1 MSSKY
6 QIVKGFRDVLPP
18 ESALFWS
25 AEKSAREIFAC
36 FGYQEI
42 MLPVVEYLEL
52 FTRSIGDSTDIVE
65 KEMFI
70 IPDQKDRNLALRP
83 EATASAVRAYIEGLA
98 GKGPQKLFYF
108 GPMFRHERPQK
119 GRYRQFWQIGA
130 EAIGYPGPATDAELL
145 KLLEQYFKS
154 FGLSEIEL
162 KLNSLGCAKCR
173 PVYRQNLV
181 EYLKASQSKLC
192 QDCKR
197 RLAQNPLR
205 VLDCKHQDC
214 RTIAQTAP
222 SPLGALCPECSEHFD
237 RLRVY
242 LEMCKLSYTLDPHL
256 VRGLDYYTR
265 TVFEFQA
272 RTGLGAQNAV
282 AAGGRYD
289 DLISEMGGPATP
301 AIGFALGVE
310 RLLILLEEKIPRET
324 LINRPDIFMVAV
336 GDQAYKFAFKLL
348 FDLRRAGLYAEM
360 AVDEPSRSL
369 RSQLKLADKTRS
381 RLAMIVGDDELKS
394 RSLNVK
400 ILESGKE
407 LKLDNNSLKT
417 MAGVDWE
424 EMKMHLNS
432 AGFAFVSR
440 DYEKMLIENQNLFKV
455 LKIYL
460 DALENQEG

>member
-1 MSSKY
+1 
-6 QIVKGFRDVLPP
+6 
-18 ESALFWS
+18 
-25 AEKSAREIFAC
+25 
-36 FGYQEI
+36 
-42 MLPVVEYLEL
+42 
-52 FTRSIGDSTDIVE
+52 
-65 KEMFI
+65 
-70 IPDQKDRNLALRP
+70 
-83 EATASAVRAYIEGLA
+83 
-98 GKGPQKLFYF
+98 
-108 GPMFRHERPQK
+108 
-119 GRYRQFWQIGA
+119 
-130 EAIGYPGPATDAELL
+130 
-145 KLLEQYFKS
+145 
-154 FGLSEIEL
+154 
-162 KLNSLGCAKCR
+162 
-173 PVYRQNLV
+173 
-181 EYLKASQSKLC
+181 
-192 QDCKR
+192 
-197 RLAQNPLR
+197 
-205 VLDCKHQDC
+205 
-214 RTIAQTAP
+214 
-222 SPLGALCPECSEHFD
+222 
-237 RLRVY
+237 
-242 LEMCKLSYTLDPHL
+242 MCKLSYTLDPHL